1 MGTRASPAAEGHGA
15 ARAKFEQSLRIK
27 QQFGDRVGEANTF
40 GHLGVLAAEVGHKQ
54 AGLLPLALSAM
65 LLQRIGHGNLKWAE
79 GWVNSLASELDCSQE
94 QFDALRQEVA
104 EAYRQDR
111 GWGLIEAAFRED

>member
-1 MGTRASPAAEGHGA
+1 
-15 ARAKFEQSLRIK
+15 
-27 QQFGDRVGEANTF
+27 
-40 GHLGVLAAEVGHKQ
+40 
-54 AGLLPLALSAM
+54 M